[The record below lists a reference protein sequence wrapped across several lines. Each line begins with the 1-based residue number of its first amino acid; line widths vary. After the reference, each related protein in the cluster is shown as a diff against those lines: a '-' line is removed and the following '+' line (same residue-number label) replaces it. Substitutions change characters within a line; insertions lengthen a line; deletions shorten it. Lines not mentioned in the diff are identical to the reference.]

1 MVQAAE
7 RIEGVSVDE
16 SAAQGTTALRP
27 EAPLSGGYGEP
38 VAWRVKDYAD
48 GWIIFQKESAAA
60 AYRAETGALMEPLY
74 DSSLLSRAQ
83 AAEAKLGEAMK
94 VIVGLNATLDAYWN
108 VGPDRPTNGTINKV
122 CTAQQACAAFLS
134 SLQQSE
140 QADG

>member
-1 MVQAAE
+1 MVHPLT
-7 RIEGVSVDE
+7 RVRRK
-16 SAAQGTTALRP
+16 GTPQPLRP

-83 AAEAKLGEAMK
+83 AAEAKLGEAVKALTAADEALAQFTAFEADAREIMGNTNFA
-94 VIVGLNATLDAYWN
+94 IV
-108 VGPDRPTNGTINKV
+108 
-122 CTAQQACAAFLS
+122 QQRREQVQTFLS
-134 SLQQSE
+134 TLQSE
-140 QADG
+140 QADD